1 MGPVF
6 PLSHNAD
13 GMGWA
18 QCFSQDMWSMTL
30 LGPSG
35 GAGSCR
41 RWCGV
46 APLFLRII
54 LTTVLDGTCGSA
66 DPCCRSH
73 LIGPVLLP
81 TSISNGM
88 GVGPLFSEGIQSM
101 ALNGPVVV
109 LSHVVDDTG
118 WTQFFPQSHIA
129 DGMGLTHCFSGTSLS
144 MALS

>member
-54 LTTVLDGTCGSA
+54 LTTVLDGTCGSSA
-66 DPCCRSH
+66 DQYFQWYGGGPIVLRGDTVNGPEWACSCAEPCCR
-73 LIGPVLLP
+73 
-81 TSISNGM
+81 
-88 GVGPLFSEGIQSM
+88 
-101 ALNGPVVV
+101 
-109 LSHVVDDTG
+109 
-118 WTQFFPQSHIA
+118 
-129 DGMGLTHCFSGTSLS
+129 
-144 MALS
+144 